1 MSETPRA
8 VIVGGGIG
16 GLASAIALDR
26 AGWRVTVLERENSPG
41 EIGAGISLWP
51 NALAALDALHVWPD
65 IASAATMQLGGA
77 RRPDGRW
84 LISVDENDPP
94 FTVLLVHRAQ
104 LHQKLMTALPDGAVV
119 AGATARSVTPDGQV
133 RYDQEGESVDVSAD
147 LVVAADGLRSG
158 IRREWW
164 PEYAGERYAGF
175 TAWRGVTT
183 EPFPLDAGSETW
195 GSGSVF
201 GATILIDGRVYWFA
215 TANLAENSRFDDE
228 HAEVL
233 RRFAGW
239 HEPLTDIVRATAPS
253 AVLRH
258 DIFTLT
264 TPLPKLRRGRIVL
277 LGDAAHAMTPN
288 LGQGAC
294 QALEDAVTLG
304 ALVGS
309 RDVDDALTA
318 YDADRRPRTQRLVT
332 MSERAGR
339 MAQAQAP
346 MLVGLRNLLARLVP
360 IGVASRPIARTI
372 AWRPPEVV
380 PSSDR
385 LGP

>member
-1 MSETPRA
+1 MSEARRA
-8 VIVGGGIG
+8 VVVGGGIG
-16 GLASAIALDR
+16 GLAAGIALGR
-26 AGWRVTVLERENSPG
+26 AGWDVTVLERDDTPG

-51 NALAALDALHVWPD
+51 NALAALDALDVWPD

-84 LISVDENDPP
+84 LISVDGDDPP

-104 LHQKLMTALPDGAVV
+104 LHQNLMAALPDGVMV
-119 AGATARSVTPDGQV
+119 AGATVRAVTPDGHV
-133 RYDQEGESVDVSAD
+133 SYDHKGQSVEVYAD

-175 TAWRGVTT
+175 TAWRGVTD

-195 GSGSVF
+195 GRGSVF
-201 GATILIDGRVYWFA
+201 GATILLDGRVYWFA
-215 TANLAENSRFDDE
+215 TASLPEDTRFDDE

-233 RRFAGW
+233 RRFADW
-239 HEPLTDIVRATAPS
+239 HEPLTDVVRATAPS

-264 TPLPKLRRGRIVL
+264 TPLPELRRGRIVL

-304 ALVGS
+304 ALAGSGDVGE
-309 RDVDDALTA
+309 ALEA
-318 YDADRRPRTQRLVT
+318 YDT
-332 MSERAGR
+332 
-339 MAQAQAP
+339 
-346 MLVGLRNLLARLVP
+346 
-360 IGVASRPIARTI
+360 ISRIF
-372 AWRPPEVV
+372 
-380 PSSDR
+380 PS
-385 LGP
+385 LK

>member
-1 MSETPRA
+1 MPEARRA
-8 VIVGGGIG
+8 VVVGGGIG
-16 GLASAIALDR
+16 GLAASIALGR
-26 AGWRVTVLERENSPG
+26 IGWNVTVLERDGTPG

-51 NALAALDALHVWPD
+51 NALAALDALGVWPD

-84 LISVDENDPP
+84 LISVDGDDPP

-104 LHQKLMTALPDGAVV
+104 LHQELMAALPDGAMV
-119 AGATARSVTPDGQV
+119 AGASVRAVTTDGQV
-133 RYDQEGESVDVSAD
+133 RYDHEGESVDVSAD

-201 GATILIDGRVYWFA
+201 GATILLDGRVYWFA
-215 TANLAENSRFDDE
+215 TANLAEDTRFDDE

-239 HEPLTDIVRATAPS
+239 HEPLTDVVRATAPS

-264 TPLPKLRRGRIVL
+264 TPLPELRRGRIVL

-304 ALVGS
+304 ALTGS
-309 RDVDDALTA
+309 RDVDDALAA
-318 YDADRRPRTQRLVT
+318 YDAERRPRTQRLVT

-339 MAQAQAP
+339 MAQAEAP
-346 MLVGLRNLLARLVP
+346 ALVGMRNLLARLVP
-360 IGVASRPIARTI
+360 VGVASRPIARTI
-372 AWRPPEVV
+372 AWRPPE
-380 PSSDR
+380 
-385 LGP
+385 GPPEQR

>member
-1 MSETPRA
+1 MSESCRA
-8 VIVGGGIG
+8 VVVGGGIG
-16 GLASAIALDR
+16 GLAAGIALGR
-26 AGWRVTVLERENSPG
+26 AGWDVTILERDDTPG

-51 NALAALDALHVWPD
+51 NALAALDALDVWPD

-84 LISVDENDPP
+84 LINVDGDDPP

-104 LHQKLMTALPDGAVV
+104 LHQNLMAALPEGVMV
-119 AGATARSVTPDGQV
+119 AGATVRVVTPDGHV
-133 RYDQEGESVDVSAD
+133 SYDHAGQSVEVSAD

-175 TAWRGVTT
+175 TAWRGVTD

-195 GSGSVF
+195 GRGSVF
-201 GATILIDGRVYWFA
+201 GATILLDGRVYWFA
-215 TANLAENSRFDDE
+215 TANLAEDTRFDDE

-233 RRFAGW
+233 RRFATW
-239 HEPLTDIVRATAPS
+239 HDPLTDVVRATSPS

-264 TPLPKLRRGRIVL
+264 TPLPELRRGRIVL

-304 ALVGS
+304 ALAGS
-309 RDVDDALTA
+309 RDIDAALEA
-318 YDADRRPRTQRLVT
+318 YDSERRPRTQRLVT

-339 MAQAQAP
+339 MAQAQSPALAG
-346 MLVGLRNLLARLVP
+346 MRNLLARLVP
-360 IGVASRPIARTI
+360 IGVASRPIAKTI
-372 AWRPPEVV
+372 AWRPPEG
-380 PSSDR
+380 R
-385 LGP
+385 LEQR

>member
-1 MSETPRA
+1 MSEAPRA
-8 VIVGGGIG
+8 VVVGGGIG
-16 GLASAIALDR
+16 GLATGIALGR
-26 AGWRVTVLERENSPG
+26 AGWHVTVLERETTPG

-51 NALAALDALHVWPD
+51 NALAALDALGVWPD

-84 LISVDENDPP
+84 LFRVDKDDPP

-104 LHQKLMTALPDGAVV
+104 LHRELMAALPEDAMV
-119 AGATARSVTPDGQV
+119 AGATVRAVTPDGHV
-133 RYDQEGESVDVSAD
+133 SYDHEGRSVDVSAD
-147 LVVAADGLRSG
+147 VVVAADGLRSG
-158 IRREWW
+158 IRRAWW

-195 GSGSVF
+195 GPGSVF
-201 GATILIDGRVYWFA
+201 GATILLDGRVYWFA
-215 TANLAENSRFDDE
+215 TANLPEDTRFDDE
-228 HAEVL
+228 QAEVL
-233 RRFAGW
+233 RRFARW
-239 HEPLTDIVRATAPS
+239 HEPLTDIVRATAPD

-264 TPLPKLRRGRIVL
+264 TPLPELRRGRVVL

-304 ALVGS
+304 ALVAS
-309 RDVDDALTA
+309 RDVDDALAA
-318 YDADRRPRTQRLVT
+318 YDAERRPRTQRLVT

-339 MAQAQAP
+339 MAQAQRPAVVW
-346 MLVGLRNLLARLVP
+346 MRNLLARVVP
-360 IGVASRPIARTI
+360 VRLASRPIAKTI
-372 AWRPPEVV
+372 AWRPPGGRPE
-380 PSSDR
+380 P
-385 LGP
+385 G

>member
-1 MSETPRA
+1 MSESRRA
-8 VIVGGGIG
+8 VVVGGGIG
-16 GLASAIALDR
+16 GLAAGLALGR
-26 AGWRVTVLERENSPG
+26 AGWDVTVLERDDTPG

-51 NALAALDALHVWPD
+51 NALAALDALDVWPD

-84 LISVDENDPP
+84 LINVDGDDPP

-104 LHQKLMTALPDGAVV
+104 LHQNLMAALPDGVMV
-119 AGATARSVTPDGQV
+119 AGATVRAVTLDGHVSYDHAGQSV
-133 RYDQEGESVDVSAD
+133 EVSAD

-175 TAWRGVTT
+175 TAWRGVTD

-195 GSGSVF
+195 GRGSVF
-201 GATILIDGRVYWFA
+201 GATILLDGRVYWFA
-215 TANLAENSRFDDE
+215 TANLAEDTRFDDE

-233 RRFAGW
+233 RRFATW
-239 HEPLTDIVRATAPS
+239 HDPLTDVVRATSPS

-264 TPLPKLRRGRIVL
+264 TPLPELRRGRIVL

-304 ALVGS
+304 ALAGS
-309 RDVDDALTA
+309 RDIDAALEA
-318 YDADRRPRTQRLVT
+318 YDSERRPRTQRLVT

-339 MAQAQAP
+339 MAQAQSPALAG
-346 MLVGLRNLLARLVP
+346 MRNLLARLVP
-360 IGVASRPIARTI
+360 IGVASRPIAKTI
-372 AWRPPEVV
+372 AWRPPEG
-380 PSSDR
+380 R
-385 LGP
+385 LEQR

>member
-1 MSETPRA
+1 MSEARRA
-8 VIVGGGIG
+8 VVVGGGIG
-16 GLASAIALDR
+16 GLAAGIALGR
-26 AGWRVTVLERENSPG
+26 TGWDVTVLERDDTPG

-51 NALAALDALHVWPD
+51 NALAALDALDVWPD
-65 IASAATMQLGGA
+65 IATAATMQLGGA

-84 LISVDENDPP
+84 LISVDGDDPP

-104 LHQKLMTALPDGAVV
+104 LHQKLMDALPDGSML
-119 AGATARSVTPDGQV
+119 AGAAVRAVTPDGQV
-133 RYDQEGESVDVSAD
+133 SYDHEGQSVDVSAD

-175 TAWRGVTT
+175 TAWRGVTD

-195 GSGSVF
+195 GRGSVF
-201 GATILIDGRVYWFA
+201 GATILLDGRVYWFA
-215 TANLAENSRFDDE
+215 TANLPEDTRFDDE

-233 RRFAGW
+233 RRFADW
-239 HEPLTDIVRATAPS
+239 HEPLTDVVRATAPS

-264 TPLPKLRRGRIVL
+264 TPLPELRRGRIVL

-304 ALVGS
+304 AVAGS
-309 RDVDDALTA
+309 GDVDDALAA
-318 YDADRRPRTQRLVT
+318 YDTERRPRTQRLVT

-339 MAQAQAP
+339 MAQAKSPALAG
-346 MLVGLRNLLARLVP
+346 MRNLLARVVP
-360 IGVASRPIARTI
+360 VGVASRPIAKTV
-372 AWRPPEVV
+372 AWRPPEG
-380 PSSDR
+380 R
-385 LGP
+385 LEQR

>member
-1 MSETPRA
+1 MSEARRA
-8 VIVGGGIG
+8 VVVGGGIG
-16 GLASAIALDR
+16 GLATGIALGR
-26 AGWRVTVLERENSPG
+26 AGWQVTVLERETTPG

-51 NALAALDALHVWPD
+51 NALAALDALGVWPD
-65 IASAATMQLGGA
+65 IASAATMQLGGV

-84 LISVDENDPP
+84 LARADDDEPP

-104 LHQKLMTALPDGAVV
+104 LHQELMAALPDGAMV
-119 AGATARSVTPDGQV
+119 AGATVREVTPDGRV
-133 RYDQEGESVDVSAD
+133 SYDRDGRRVDVSAD

-158 IRREWW
+158 TRKAWW

-183 EPFPLDAGSETW
+183 EPFSLDGGSETW
-195 GSGSVF
+195 GRGSVF
-201 GATILIDGRVYWFA
+201 GATILLDGRIYWFA
-215 TANLAENSRFDDE
+215 TANLPEGTRFDDE
-228 HAEVL
+228 HAEVQ
-233 RRFAGW
+233 RRFDGW

-264 TPLPKLRRGRIVL
+264 TPLPELRRGRIVL

-304 ALVGS
+304 ALVAS
-309 RDVDDALTA
+309 RDVDEALAA
-318 YDADRRPRTQRLVT
+318 YDAERRPRAQRLVT
-332 MSERAGR
+332 ISLRAGR

-346 MLVGLRNLLARLVP
+346 AVVAMRNLLARLIPVRL
-360 IGVASRPIARTI
+360 ASRPIARTV
-372 AWRPPEVV
+372 AWRPPEGR
-380 PSSDR
+380 PEP
-385 LGP
+385 G